1 MRAHVAQ
8 ACQYLLLGLF
18 LLLALLSLTGPLQDS
33 PGEANLYALQ
43 ANAFLQGRLDL
54 PQHYHDTAVFRGR
67 YYVPFPPFPALLVTP
82 IVALVGLHSTNMVLV
97 SLLLAL
103 ATGWVFWRILQRLDV
118 PRATAIWLLA
128 AFFLGTSYWGSVHM
142 SRGVWFTAHIVSAG
156 ALLLAIDE
164 TLGRRRGLLVGLY
177 LGCAFLSRQLTA
189 LYLPMLA
196 ALLWWRSEQAPV
208 RRRWVRLLSLL
219 VGAGLCGGLYLWF
232 NWARFGN
239 ALDTGYGYLRLGGM
253 LQERVSRY
261 GLFSPRYVWFNLY
274 HLLVQGFDVSFNDPA
289 QLSGWE
295 LNGFGTS
302 LLVAS
307 PFLLLSLRAR
317 WSRLV
322 LALAWLGTV
331 GIIMPT
337 LLYYNNGWWQIN
349 AQRFT
354 MDFVPVVMVLTALA
368 ARDGLGPYWKGAI
381 VWSLGLNALAWVV
394 IPMLA

>member
-1 MRAHVAQ
+1 MKDRTLQIGGYV
-8 ACQYLLLGLF
+8 LLGLF
-18 LLLALLSLTGPLQDS
+18 LLLALFSLVGPLQDS

-43 ANAFLQGRLDL
+43 ADAFLHGRFDL
-54 PQHYHDTAVFRGR
+54 PQHYHDTAVFEGR

-82 IVALVGLHSTNMVLV
+82 IVALFGLHNTNMVLV

-103 ATGWVFWRILQRLDV
+103 ATGRVCWRILQRLAI
-118 PRATAIWLLA
+118 PRPTAAWLMA

-142 SRGVWFTAHIVSAG
+142 SRGVWFTAHIVSAWM
-156 ALLLAIDE
+156 LLLAIDE
-164 TLGRRRGLLVGLY
+164 ALGRRRGLLVGLY
-177 LGCAFLSRQLTA
+177 LGSAFLSRQFTV

-196 ALLWWRSEQAPV
+196 ALLWWRSEQAPT
-208 RRRWVRLLSLL
+208 RRRWIRLLSLA
-219 VGAGLCGGLYLWF
+219 AGVALCGVVYLWF

-239 ALDTGYGYLRLGGM
+239 PLDTGYTYLQLGGM

-261 GLFSPRYVWFNLY
+261 GLFSRHYVWFNLY
-274 HLLVQGFDVSFNDPA
+274 HLLVQGFDVSFSDPA
-289 QLSGWE
+289 QLAGWE
-295 LNGFGTS
+295 LNPFGTS

-307 PFLLLSLRAR
+307 PFLLLALRAR
-317 WSRLV
+317 WNRWV

-331 GIIMPT
+331 GIIVPT
-337 LLYYNNGWWQIN
+337 VCYYNNGWWQIN

-354 MDFVPVVMVLTALA
+354 MDFVPVMMVLTALA

-381 VWSLGLNALAWVV
+381 VWALGLNALAWVA

>member
-1 MRAHVAQ
+1 M
-8 ACQYLLLGLF
+8 
-18 LLLALLSLTGPLQDS
+18 
-33 PGEANLYALQ
+33 
-43 ANAFLQGRLDL
+43 
-54 PQHYHDTAVFRGR
+54 
-67 YYVPFPPFPALLVTP
+67 
-82 IVALVGLHSTNMVLV
+82 
-97 SLLLAL
+97 
-103 ATGWVFWRILQRLDV
+103 
-118 PRATAIWLLA
+118 
-128 AFFLGTSYWGSVHM
+128 
-142 SRGVWFTAHIVSAG
+142 
-156 ALLLAIDE
+156 
-164 TLGRRRGLLVGLY
+164 
-177 LGCAFLSRQLTA
+177 
-189 LYLPMLA
+189 
-196 ALLWWRSEQAPV
+196 
-208 RRRWVRLLSLL
+208 
-219 VGAGLCGGLYLWF
+219 
-232 NWARFGN
+232 
-239 ALDTGYGYLRLGGM
+239 
-253 LQERVSRY
+253 
-261 GLFSPRYVWFNLY
+261 
-274 HLLVQGFDVSFNDPA
+274 QGFDVSFNDPA

-331 GIIMPT
+331 GIIMPM